1 MAKKEKGSNDIAL
14 APQGNVLCGQNLSE
28 AEVRAL
34 SNLHSLYSIILSD
47 FVSLDKYHNIKTP
60 FLVFMAAIVK
70 DDILDRRRA
79 DQSKTR

>member
-1 MAKKEKGSNDIAL
+1 MAEKEKGSNDITL

-70 DDILDRRRA
+70 DD
-79 DQSKTR
+79 S

>member
-1 MAKKEKGSNDIAL
+1 MAEKEKGSNDIAL

-70 DDILDRRRA
+70 DD
-79 DQSKTR
+79 S

>member
-1 MAKKEKGSNDIAL
+1 MVE
-14 APQGNVLCGQNLSE
+14 NVLCGQNLSE

-60 FLVFMAAIVK
+60 FLIFMAAIVK
-70 DDILDRRRA
+70 DDC
-79 DQSKTR
+79 